1 MELTARDVIT
11 ILKKNWALLLSLA
24 IAGGLLG
31 YAVSVFLIQNEYE
44 ATAMMI
50 VSTAGIGNEDQSDM
64 TLNDYDLNTKLVNSY
79 SVLCKSNRVLSQVK
93 EKLDVDVD
101 LNYLSSIISVS
112 SKDDTDIITISVT
125 DTSPGLAQDV
135 ANTLGTVFQSEVGK
149 IMKMNNVQIIDYA
162 RLPTQPVR
170 PLVAFNT
177 MIGGLIGLIL
187 ALIIAAVRYVCDDT
201 IKNSDIMTKMLDTP
215 LIGNIPKVKD

>member
-64 TLNDYDLNTKLVNSY
+64 TLNDYDLNT
-79 SVLCKSNRVLSQVK
+79 
-93 EKLDVDVD
+93 
-101 LNYLSSIISVS
+101 
-112 SKDDTDIITISVT
+112 
-125 DTSPGLAQDV
+125 
-135 ANTLGTVFQSEVGK
+135 
-149 IMKMNNVQIIDYA
+149 
-162 RLPTQPVR
+162 
-170 PLVAFNT
+170 
-177 MIGGLIGLIL
+177 
-187 ALIIAAVRYVCDDT
+187 
-201 IKNSDIMTKMLDTP
+201 
-215 LIGNIPKVKD
+215 